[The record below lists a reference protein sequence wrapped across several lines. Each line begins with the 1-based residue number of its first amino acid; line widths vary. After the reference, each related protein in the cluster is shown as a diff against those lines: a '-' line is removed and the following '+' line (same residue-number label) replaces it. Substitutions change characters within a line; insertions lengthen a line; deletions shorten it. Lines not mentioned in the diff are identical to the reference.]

1 MDPLDF
7 RIQYSE
13 FFVFYMYI
21 KLILLTSSLLN
32 IYFFCSQISTYRAF
46 SPSFWPHLNAIL
58 YYFFIVD
65 LLHLHECEMRNFN
78 GE

>member
-32 IYFFCSQISTYRAF
+32 IYFFCSQII
-46 SPSFWPHLNAIL
+46 HLQSIFPIVLATFECHPL
-58 YYFFIVD
+58 LFF
-65 LLHLHECEMRNFN
+65 HC
-78 GE
+78 